1 MKKIEPTVQEI
12 KKSGISVMIKG
23 EQQEN
28 TKIQSEMLQAALI
41 ALFLIFIALVWMFDS
56 FKLSLMVLTTIPLSI
71 FGVLLGHMI
80 MGLNLTMPG
89 LLGVVGLIGVVV
101 NDGIIMIDFLK
112 RAKSHSDMLE
122 FATKRLRPILLTSI
136 TTILGLSTLIFF
148 ASGQTVILQPMAV
161 SLGFGLAWATVLNL
175 LFLPLVFYVVNRSR
189 IQ

>member
-1 MKKIEPTVQEI
+1 
-12 KKSGISVMIKG
+12 
-23 EQQEN
+23 
-28 TKIQSEMLQAALI
+28 MLQAALI

-112 RAKSHSDMLE
+112 RAKSHRDMLE